1 MSGLAHAI
9 PNIGFSCLFI
19 IFLCVHSGSWVGIV
33 LTALFF
39 LLMAD
44 VLHENEKR
52 RTLYH
57 EMLHQHLLL
66 IFEPVPWYHPL
77 HLVLAVYCILLLIL
91 PWARGLGTF
100 DIAYLCLIGNLVW
113 LVLAVVPGIDLPL
126 KLDTYYSIITASEGP
141 EWLRDHCNMDK
152 IPMAVMRQYCLDRH
166 RRVVHSMRVYKQK
179 NPKWNSVGREDW
191 MRWMVVHARPR
202 ICRCPSTT
210 LLCAGLTAYARVPPK
225 LSCMLTHPWLRA
237 HTCNVHVMF
246 TCCHCV
252 LCGCRADILNF
263 KDVLNCT
270 EAHKPVVLTG
280 ANMTMLPAP
289 AHHQSQPCCRP
300 LQEWW
305 QEQHWARTFVNGPQN
320 GPCFGRRL
328 VPLRMFNGLLDRTSE
343 NIPEEILKI

>member
-1 MSGLAHAI
+1 
-9 PNIGFSCLFI
+9 
-19 IFLCVHSGSWVGIV
+19 V

-91 PWARGLGTF
+91 PWARGLVTF

-202 ICRCPSTT
+202 ICR
-210 LLCAGLTAYARVPPK
+210 
-225 LSCMLTHPWLRA
+225 
-237 HTCNVHVMF
+237 
-246 TCCHCV
+246 
-252 LCGCRADILNF
+252 ADILNF

-328 VPLRMFNGLLDRTSE
+328 VPLRMLNGLLDRTSE